1 MSSDQEQEP
10 QEQTPKSKIESR
22 DQQAAAMS
30 TRRPTP
36 TSLLVY
42 VAFVILTMVY
52 GLVIPG
58 EPVLAIDQ
66 RLAITIFVRLL
77 LIFLLVNRSWVG
89 WILAVLFEALQII
102 LVALLI
108 EPPGGPKIWGMLF
121 LHTAT
126 LALLLTGATRQH
138 IWRKDPEPA
147 PAAPP
152 IEEDTGESTPDE
164 DATGRQ
170 ADSSSSSGSSS

>member
-1 MSSDQEQEP
+1 MSSDQEQDS
-10 QEQTPKSKIESR
+10 QEQTPKSKIQSR
-22 DQQAAAMS
+22 GQQAAEMPG
-30 TRRPTP
+30 RRPTP

-66 RLAITIFVRLL
+66 RLAITLFVRLL
-77 LIFLLVNRSWVG
+77 LIFLLVNRSWIG
-89 WILAVLFEALQII
+89 WILAVVFETLQII

-147 PAAPP
+147 PVEPDGDDAA
-152 IEEDTGESTPDE
+152 ETTPDE
-164 DATGRQ
+164 ETDRRQ
-170 ADSSSSSGSSS
+170 ADSSSSGSSS

>member
-1 MSSDQEQEP
+1 MSTEQEQEP
-10 QEQTPKSKIESR
+10 PEQTPKSKIQSR
-22 DQQAAAMS
+22 SQSAEPVS

-36 TSLLVY
+36 TSVLVY
-42 VAFVILTMVY
+42 VAFVFLTMIY

-58 EPVLAIDQ
+58 EPTLAIDQ

-77 LIFLLVNRSWVG
+77 LIFLLVNRSWIG
-89 WILAVLFEALQII
+89 WIFAVVFESLQII

-121 LHTAT
+121 LHTAS

-138 IWRKDPEPA
+138 VWHREPEPVQ
-147 PAAPP
+147 PSDTAAGTEAAGRSGD
-152 IEEDTGESTPDE
+152 EE
-164 DATGRQ
+164 GRQ
-170 ADSSSSSGSSS
+170 ADSSSSSSSSG